1 MMRALRL
8 AGQFV
13 VIAAL
18 FAGVS
23 VFADWPVYRQT
34 PHGSAVVML
43 TFVHSAGR
51 KAECRRLSAQEIAK
65 LPPNMRRVE
74 ECARERRPL
83 YVELDLDGRQVY
95 RASLQPTGLS
105 SDGPSKVYER
115 FVLPV
120 GAHEIAVRM
129 RDSARAEGFDHEKAS
144 RVALT
149 EDQLLVIDFRPE
161 SGGFVFR

>member
-1 MMRALRL
+1 MIWALRL

-23 VFADWPVYRQT
+23 IFANWPVYRQT
-34 PHGSAVVML
+34 PRGTAVVML

-51 KAECRRLSAQEIAK
+51 KGECRKLSAQEIAK

-83 YVELDLDGRQVY
+83 YIELDLDGRQVY

-105 SDGPSKVYER
+105 RDGPSKVYER
-115 FVLPV
+115 FVLPT

-129 RDSARAEGFDHEKAS
+129 RDSARTDGFDYEKAN
-144 RVALT
+144 RVALA
-149 EDQLLVIDFRPE
+149 EDQLLVIDFRSE